1 MVGEFRGIV
10 RHIVPVRGHEA
21 VDKLRCVHGKARG
34 VQRKFFTTPL
44 LAEANK
50 RRVCNQFT
58 KKKDVAKEAVS
69 AAMQTGTRQQ
79 SERICE
85 LIDAP
90 RTKPRPCV
98 KIMLADSE
106 AD

>member
-1 MVGEFRGIV
+1 MPELSE
-10 RHIVPVRGHEA
+10 IVPR
-21 VDKLRCVHGKARG
+21 LW
-34 VQRKFFTTPL
+34 P
-44 LAEANK
+44 
-50 RRVCNQFT
+50 
-58 KKKDVAKEAVS
+58 VAKEAVS

-106 AD
+106 ACLLYTSDAADE